1 MLSRAT
7 QKSEINMIERKYLTK
22 TLQLSRSG
30 VSIFV
35 KKNVSSDILAERE
48 KGVPQNNKQKR
59 QTARG

>member
-1 MLSRAT
+1 
-7 QKSEINMIERKYLTK
+7 MIERKYLTK